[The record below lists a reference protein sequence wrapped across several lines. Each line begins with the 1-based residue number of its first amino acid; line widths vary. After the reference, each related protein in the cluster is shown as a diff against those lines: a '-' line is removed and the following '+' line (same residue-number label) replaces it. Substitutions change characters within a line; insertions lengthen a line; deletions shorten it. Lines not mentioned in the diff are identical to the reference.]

1 MKSIARILN
10 KTNVHFMSIL
20 QVYFCSRELK
30 YYFLKMKNEIIL

>member
-20 QVYFCSRELK
+20 QVYFCLRVNL
-30 YYFLKMKNEIIL
+30 NIIF